1 MLARSLQ
8 QFSRSSRL
16 SLQLRGY
23 AANPDRNSQ
32 FARLSEQDLPSLASI
47 FSSPDT
53 SLLTTLGEKPTA
65 TSDDLE
71 PFNVDW
77 MGKYKGQSSIIV
89 KPKTTEEVS
98 KVLKWCNERKVA
110 VVPQGG
116 NTGLVGVYIMNIYK
130 IF

>member
-1 MLARSLQ
+1 MLARSLK

-23 AANPDRNSQ
+23 AAIPDRNSQ

-116 NTGLVGVYIMNIYK
+116 NTGLVGVYIMNVHN
-130 IF
+130 FF